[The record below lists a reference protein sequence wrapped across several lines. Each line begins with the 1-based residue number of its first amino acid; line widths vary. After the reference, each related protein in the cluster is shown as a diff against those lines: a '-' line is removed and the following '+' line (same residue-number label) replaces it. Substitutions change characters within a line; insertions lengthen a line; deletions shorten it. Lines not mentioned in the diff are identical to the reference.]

1 MCIYKFLIDVQ
12 FHHTISFDQ
21 KQPCMPV
28 HVCVC
33 VYMYKE
39 KSRRIQMVEGLT
51 IYSLV
56 SKLYFIQLRIIQN

>member
-1 MCIYKFLIDVQ
+1 MCNFIIKFHLIKN
-12 FHHTISFDQ
+12 S
-21 KQPCMPV
+21 
-28 HVCVC
+28 HVCLYMCVC

>member
-1 MCIYKFLIDVQ
+1 
-12 FHHTISFDQ
+12 
-21 KQPCMPV
+21 MPV